1 MHQKLHAK
9 LVFLTPE
16 PFTKMSDRLETK
28 GRRPSKAPRK
38 SSLSVRDASTT
49 SQLSDHQNA
58 MMDDLDDPLSDSFDP
73 NRLKVAELRSLLLQ
87 FDVHVRSSARKQD
100 LINAYIQSIRENAN
114 ELRAQRNRD
123 LNVRP
128 DGRGIIYLSNGQIQR
143 SPMETEMKE
152 EEETA
157 EVLRES
163 VDRDRGRRSVSF
175 ADDSSSETGE
185 DAIVQE
191 PDISADV
198 SSFSMD
204 NPFQSHTPSN
214 KNSTKISGRK
224 SEPAKNVKKQKKS
237 KASSS
242 RHSLSNMQRA
252 SLEDE
257 DEADDSISNSPLSP
271 TLRKQRKAQDWVDR
285 GKNLLEK
292 EIGQTSENAVAFSS
306 IITSVALIVFSVWW
320 IWYTR
325 ESKNIGFC
333 DSGRSSNIVLDTRRI
348 EHAATIVQQRAQGR
362 NELLLKMQIP
372 QALQP
377 SCTPCPSHGHCND
390 GKLTECESSDYVLR
404 YPLLSQIPLIGSSLP
419 LSSIAPSCDPDEEK
433 VLLAAD
439 LADEIENR
447 LRTWKADVY
456 CNRQRARLG
465 PRDEP
470 DWGQEGIYAIPL
482 SDLYHELKSAAERGQ
497 VLRTQGEQFFK
508 QLWDLAMSDL
518 EASNR
523 VQQRSSRL
531 LAVRG
536 PVGVGLSCRVGL
548 AMSTVWLRL
557 RFWLAG
563 TLALVGIVHWLI
575 SRLRGTSELQK
586 KAQGLVKVAL
596 KKLQVA
602 KQRHIVFINNF
613 NASPSSPGS
622 TDAYLSIAQ
631 LRDSLMQH
639 GEKGAIKKNLW
650 SKVTKLVESNANVRT
665 RQAKVQGE
673 WTRVWE
679 WVGPL
684 EGEQYEMV
692 ERSPIS
698 NASQQPQK

>member
-1 MHQKLHAK
+1 MSSNRSEQK
-9 LVFLTPE
+9 T
-16 PFTKMSDRLETK
+16 
-28 GRRPSKAPRK
+28 RRQSKVPRK
-38 SSLSVRDASTT
+38 SSLSVREAST
-49 SQLSDHQNA
+49 SLQISDGV
-58 MMDDLDDPLSDSFDP
+58 MDDLDDPLSDSFDP
-73 NRLKVAELRSLLLQ
+73 SKLKVAELRSLLLQ
-87 FDVHVRSSARKQD
+87 FDVHVKSSARKQD
-100 LINAYIQSIRENAN
+100 LINAYIQEIRENAN
-114 ELRAQRNRD
+114 ELRAKRNRD

-143 SPMETEMKE
+143 SPIGSEIKE
-152 EEETA
+152 EEETSDI
-157 EVLRES
+157 LDES
-163 VDRDRGRRSVSF
+163 VDRVRARRSVSF
-175 ADDSSSETGE
+175 VDDSSSETGE
-185 DAIVQE
+185 DAITREQ
-191 PDISADV
+191 DLSADV

-204 NPFQSHTPSN
+204 NPFQSNTPTS
-214 KNSTKISGRK
+214 KTSTKLSARK
-224 SEPAKNVKKQKKS
+224 SEPAKSAKKQNKL

-242 RHSLSNMQRA
+242 RHSLSNMQRS
-252 SLEDE
+252 SLDDE

-271 TLRKQRKAQDWVDR
+271 TLLKQKKARDWVNR
-285 GKNLLEK
+285 GKNLLER
-292 EIGQTSENAVAFSS
+292 EIGQPSETAVTFSS
-306 IITSVALIVFSVWW
+306 IVSTVALIAFSAWW

-325 ESKNIGFC
+325 ESKTIGFC
-333 DSGRSSNIVLDTRRI
+333 DLGRKSNIVLDTRRI
-348 EHAATIVQQRAQGR
+348 EHAAKIVEQRAEGR
-362 NELLLKMQIP
+362 NELLLRMQIP
-372 QALQP
+372 EVLQP
-377 SCTPCPSHGHCND
+377 SCTPCPAHARCND
-390 GKLTECESSDYVLR
+390 GVLTECDSSDYVLR

-419 LSSIAPSCDPDEEK
+419 LSYVAPSCDPDEEK

-470 DWGQEGIYAIPL
+470 DWGQEGVYAIPL
-482 SDLYHELKSAAERGQ
+482 SDLYHELKIAAERGQ

-508 QLWDLAMSDL
+508 QLWDLAMADL

-523 VQQRSSRL
+523 VQERSSRL

-536 PVGVGLSCRVGL
+536 PVGVGLSCRAGL
-548 AMSTVWLRL
+548 AMSNVWLRL

-563 TLALVGIVHWLI
+563 TLTLVGVFYWLL

-596 KKLQVA
+596 KRLQTA
-602 KQRHIVFINNF
+602 KQRHIVFINNS
-613 NASPSSPGS
+613 NASPSSSPGS

-631 LRDSLMQH
+631 LRDSIVQQ
-639 GEKGAIKKNLW
+639 GEKGADKKNLW

-684 EGEQYEMV
+684 EGEQYDMV
-692 ERSPIS
+692 QRSPVS
-698 NASQQPQK
+698 HASQKPKE

>member
-1 MHQKLHAK
+1 MSNQSQSKGKGERVPKL
-9 LVFLTPE
+9 
-16 PFTKMSDRLETK
+16 
-28 GRRPSKAPRK
+28 PRK
-38 SSLSVRDASTT
+38 SSLSVREASNS
-49 SQLSDHQNA
+49 SQISDHQDA
-58 MMDDLDDPLSDSFDP
+58 MMDELDDPLSDSFDP

-87 FDVHVRSSARKQD
+87 FDIHVKSSARKQD
-100 LINAYIQSIRENAN
+100 LINAYMQSIRENAN

-128 DGRGIIYLSNGQIQR
+128 DGRGIIYLSNGQVQR
-143 SPMETEMKE
+143 SPIGTEMKE
-152 EEETA
+152 EDETS
-157 EVLRES
+157 ENLGVN
-163 VDRDRGRRSVSF
+163 VDRNRARRSVSF
-175 ADDSSSETGE
+175 AEDSSSSEAE
-185 DAIVQE
+185 EEAITRE
-191 PDISADV
+191 PDLSADI

-204 NPFQSHTPSN
+204 NPFQSNTPTS
-214 KNSTKISGRK
+214 KTSTKLISRK
-224 SEPAKNVKKQKKS
+224 SEPAAKSAKKQS
-237 KASSS
+237 KMKVSSS
-242 RHSLSNMQRA
+242 RHSLSNMQRS
-252 SLEDE
+252 SLDDE
-257 DEADDSISNSPLSP
+257 DEANDSISNSPLSP
-271 TLRKQRKAQDWVDR
+271 TLRKQRKARDWVDR
-285 GKNLLEK
+285 GKNLLEN
-292 EIGQTSENAVAFSS
+292 EIGQTNEAIATFSS
-306 IITSVALIVFSVWW
+306 IVSTSALIAFFAWW
-320 IWYTR
+320 FWYTH

-333 DSGRSSNIVLDTRRI
+333 DLGRKSNFILDTQRI
-348 EHAATIVQQRAQGR
+348 EHAAKIVQQRAEGR
-362 NELLLKMQIP
+362 NEFLLKLQIP

-377 SCTPCPSHGHCND
+377 SCTPCPAHARCND
-390 GKLTECESSDYVLR
+390 GVLTECESSDYVLR
-404 YPLLSQIPLIGSSLP
+404 YPLLGQLPLISSSLP
-419 LSSIAPSCDPDEEK
+419 LSSVAPVCDPDEEK

-447 LRTWKADVY
+447 LRIWKADVY

-470 DWGQEGIYAIPL
+470 DWGQEGIYAIPS

-497 VLRTQGEQFFK
+497 VLRAQGEQFFK
-508 QLWDLAMSDL
+508 QLWDLAMADL

-536 PVGVGLSCRVGL
+536 PVGVGLSCRAGL
-548 AMSTVWLRL
+548 AMSNVWLKL
-557 RFWLAG
+557 RFWLIG
-563 TLALVGIVHWLI
+563 TLALVGIIHWLL

-596 KKLQVA
+596 KRLQTA
-602 KQRHIVFINNF
+602 KQRHIIFINSSN
-613 NASPSSPGS
+613 NASPSSPGT

-631 LRDSLMQH
+631 LRDSLVQQ
-639 GEKGAIKKNLW
+639 GEKGANKKNLW

-692 ERSPIS
+692 ERSPIPKE
-698 NASQQPQK
+698 SQKS